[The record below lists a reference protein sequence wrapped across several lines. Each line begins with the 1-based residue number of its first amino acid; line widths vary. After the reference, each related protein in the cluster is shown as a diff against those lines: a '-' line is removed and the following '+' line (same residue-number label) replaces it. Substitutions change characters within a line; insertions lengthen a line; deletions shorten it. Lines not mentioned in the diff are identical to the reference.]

1 MGKRKAINLSFSLTA
16 ETIENVEKLA
26 KINDLNRSELMRIVI
41 NYLVKNPEE
50 LKKILEVFDFG

>member
-1 MGKRKAINLSFSLTA
+1 MRRRKAINLSFSLTA

-41 NYLVKNPEE
+41 NYLNKNPKE
-50 LKKILEVFDFG
+50 LKKILEVF